1 MTSATATVTPSDQR
15 RATLLGIGL
24 MLLGVCVFSVGDM
37 FGKMLVATLPVGQF
51 LMLRALASL
60 FLLSPFAW
68 RERAAFPRTPRPWLH
83 VLRIVLSSS
92 EVAAFFFA
100 AIYLP
105 LADLITYYL
114 ASPIFVTVIA
124 AIVLKEPV
132 DLRRWAAV
140 GAGFVG
146 VLLALKPGAG
156 AVSWPAL
163 IALAGSFAFAIMMV
177 LTRALRG
184 TPDIV
189 LGATQLSGTFCLGLA
204 LVLPL
209 GWSPLTSWEIGL
221 IALGGCITVVALFSV
236 NRSLKLAPASVVVP
250 YQYSM
255 IIWAVILGYIGFGDV
270 PAWHTLGGAAI
281 IIASGLYIFMREQA
295 AGHVEPVMDPPPA

>member
-1 MTSATATVTPSDQR
+1 MTSATATHTTADQR

-24 MLLGVCVFSVGDM
+24 MLLGVGVFSVGDM
-37 FGKMLVATLPVGQF
+37 LGKMLVATLPVGQF
-51 LMLRALASL
+51 LMLRAGASL
-60 FLLSPFAW
+60 VLLAPFAW

-83 VLRIVLSSS
+83 VMRVVLSAG
-92 EVAAFFFA
+92 EVAMFFFA

-105 LADLITYYL
+105 LADIITIYL

-146 VLLALKPGAG
+146 VLLAVKPGAG
-156 AVSWPAL
+156 TVSWPAL
-163 IALAGSFAFAIMMV
+163 IALAGSFAFAILMAV
-177 LTRALRG
+177 TRLLRG

-189 LGATQLSGTFCLGLA
+189 LGTTQISATFCVGLA
-204 LVLPL
+204 LVPTL
-209 GWSPLTSWEIGL
+209 GWSPLSPGQIVM
-221 IALGGCITVVALFSV
+221 IVAGGCITVVALFSV

-255 IIWAVILGYIGFGDV
+255 IIWAVILGYLGFGDV
-270 PAWHTLGGAAI
+270 PAWHTLAGAAI

-295 AGHVEPVMDPPPA
+295 AGHAEPVMDPPPA

>member
-1 MTSATATVTPSDQR
+1 MTTTASTFAPSDQR
-15 RATLLGIGL
+15 RATLLGIAL
-24 MLLGVCVFSVGDM
+24 MLLGVCTFSVGDV
-37 FGKMLVATLPVGQF
+37 FGKMLVATVPVGQF
-51 LMLRALASL
+51 LMLRAGASL
-60 FLLSPFAW
+60 VLLSPFAW

-83 VLRIVLSSS
+83 VLRVVLSAG
-92 EVAAFFFA
+92 EVALFFFA
-100 AIYLP
+100 AIHLP
-105 LADLITYYL
+105 LADIITIYL

-124 AIVLKEPV
+124 AIVLKEQV

-156 AVSWPAL
+156 VVSWPAL
-163 IALAGSFAFAIMMV
+163 IALAGSLAFAILMV
-177 LTRALRG
+177 VTRLLRG

-189 LGATQLSGTFCLGLA
+189 LGVTQISGSFGFGLVLA
-204 LVLPL
+204 LFG
-209 GWSPLTSWEIGL
+209 GWSPLASWQIVL
-221 IALGGCITVVALFSV
+221 IVLGGCITVVALLSV

-255 IIWAVILGYIGFGDV
+255 IIWAVIFGYLAFGDV

-295 AGHVEPVMDPPPA
+295 TGHAEPVMDPPPA

>member
-1 MTSATATVTPSDQR
+1 MTSAISTIAVSDQR

-24 MLLGVCVFSVGDM
+24 MLLGVGVFSVGDM
-37 FGKMLVATLPVGQF
+37 VGKMMVATLPVGQF
-51 LMLRALASL
+51 LMLRAGASL
-60 FLLSPFAW
+60 VLLSPFAW
-68 RERAAFPRTPRPWLH
+68 RERAAFASTPRLWIH
-83 VLRIVLSSS
+83 VLRVVLSSS

-100 AIYLP
+100 VIYLP
-105 LADLITYYL
+105 LADIITYYL

-124 AIVLKEPV
+124 AIVLKENV

-156 AVSWPAL
+156 SVSWSAL
-163 IALAGSFAFAIMMV
+163 IALAGSFSFAILMV
-177 LTRALRG
+177 VTRMLRG
-184 TPDIV
+184 TPQIV
-189 LGATQLSGTFCLGLA
+189 LGASQISGTFCFGLA
-204 LVLPL
+204 LTPL
-209 GWSPLTSWEIGL
+209 GWVPLSVQD
-221 IALGGCITVVALFSV
+221 IALVVFGGCITVVALFSV

-295 AGHVEPVMDPPPA
+295 AGHAEPVMDPPPA

>member
-1 MTSATATVTPSDQR
+1 
-15 RATLLGIGL
+15 

-37 FGKMLVATLPVGQF
+37 LGKMLVATLPVGQF
-51 LMLRALASL
+51 LMLRAGASL
-60 FLLSPFAW
+60 VLLVPFAW
-68 RERAAFPRTPRPWLH
+68 RERTVFPRTPRPWLH
-83 VLRIVLSSS
+83 FARVVLSAS
-92 EVAAFFFA
+92 EVAMFFFA

-105 LADLITYYL
+105 LADIITIYL

-124 AIVLKEPV
+124 AIVLKETV

-146 VLLALKPGAG
+146 VLLALKPGAST
-156 AVSWPAL
+156 VSWPAL
-163 IALAGSFAFAIMMV
+163 IALAGSFSFAILMV
-177 LTRALRG
+177 VTRLLRG

-189 LGATQLSGTFCLGLA
+189 LGATQISGSFCVGLA
-204 LVLPL
+204 LVPL
-209 GWSPLTSWEIGL
+209 AGWSPLSIWQAAL

-255 IIWAVILGYIGFGDV
+255 IIWAVIFGYLGFGDV
-270 PAWHTLGGAAI
+270 PGWHTLSGAAI

-295 AGHVEPVMDPPPA
+295 AGHAEPVMDPPPA

>member
-1 MTSATATVTPSDQR
+1 MTSATTTLATSDQR

-24 MLLGVCVFSVGDM
+24 MLLGVGVFSVGDM
-37 FGKMLVATLPVGQF
+37 LGKMLVATLPVGQF
-51 LMLRALASL
+51 LMLRAGASL
-60 FLLSPFAW
+60 VLLSPFAW
-68 RERAAFPRTPRPWLH
+68 HDRAAFPRTPRPWLH
-83 VLRIVLSSS
+83 VMRVVLSAA
-92 EVAAFFFA
+92 EVAMFFFA

-105 LADLITYYL
+105 LADIITIYL

-124 AIVLKEPV
+124 AIALKESV

-146 VLLALKPGAG
+146 VLLALKPGAST
-156 AVSWPAL
+156 ASWPAL
-163 IALAGSFAFAIMMV
+163 IALAGSFAFAILMV
-177 LTRALRG
+177 VTRLLRG

-189 LGATQLSGTFCLGLA
+189 LGATQISGSFCVGLA
-204 LVLPL
+204 LVVPL
-209 GWSPLTSWEIGL
+209 GWSPLSSWQIVL

-255 IIWAVILGYIGFGDV
+255 ILWAVIFGYLGFGDV

-295 AGHVEPVMDPPPA
+295 AGHAEPVMDPPPA

>member
-1 MTSATATVTPSDQR
+1 MTSTASAIAPSDQR

-51 LMLRALASL
+51 LMLRAGTSL
-60 FLLSPFAW
+60 VLLSPFAW

-100 AIYLP
+100 AIHLP
-105 LADLITYYL
+105 LADMITYYL

-124 AIVLKEPV
+124 AIVLKEPI

-156 AVSWPAL
+156 TVSWPAL

-177 LTRALRG
+177 LTRLLRG

-189 LGATQLSGTFCLGLA
+189 LGATQISGTFCLGLA

-209 GWSPLTSWEIGL
+209 GWSALALREVVL

-255 IIWAVILGYIGFGDV
+255 IIWAVILGYVGFGDV
-270 PAWHTLGGAAI
+270 PAWHTLAGAAI
-281 IIASGLYIFMREQA
+281 IVASGLYIFMREQA
-295 AGHVEPVMDPPPA
+295 AGHAEPVMDPPPA